1 MYGPVFAECYR
12 RGIILNCNRSGAGAE
27 IAIYIRYGER
37 DRIFTNIT
45 TIKYGLI
52 KTELQN
58 AAGIIRSITNLTG
71 SNYSIS
77 GGIQRHCDV
86 LAKRL
91 RSNVVHNGYRGGT
104 GAAVAAVIGG
114 GKHYWIG
121 SHISTAK
128 FGLVDCDFCNTTGI
142 IGASIYF
149 SSRQATDSRRIQL
162 NRHIL
167 A

>member
-1 MYGPVFAECYR
+1 M
-12 RGIILNCNRSGAGAE
+12 
-27 IAIYIRYGER
+27 
-37 DRIFTNIT
+37 FTNVT

-52 KTELQN
+52 EAELQN
-58 AAGIIRSITNLTG
+58 AAGIIRSIINLTG
-71 SNYSIS
+71 RNCSVS
-77 GGIQRHCDV
+77 GGIQRNDDV

-91 RSNVVHNGYRGGT
+91 RSNVIHNGYRGGT
-104 GAAVAAVIGG
+104 GAAVAAVIGD

-121 SHISTAK
+121 SHISAAK
-128 FGLVDCDFCNTTGI
+128 FGLVDFDSGNTTRI

-149 SSRQATDSRRIQL
+149 SSRQATYSRRIQL